1 MNFSTGIGAGFAI
14 GFAAGIAAGR
24 NQAGKILRSYV
35 ENNNLTVMNSTG
47 EIIPTEELLNEALK
61 TDFNRTQKVWALS
74 MVLGL
79 TLLLGI
85 VVFFLIAAQ

>member
-61 TDFNRTQKVWALS
+61 TDLNRTQKVWVLS